1 VSLSS
6 DFHSLR
12 NVQEWLKRM
21 RDECASAASAH
32 AKATAPTW
40 TGAASTAFDEYR
52 HRARMRWLDVA
63 DAFDSA
69 HAAVEAYLY
78 THVEVRRLLQH
89 GDGTQAD
96 RLWRQL
102 ADEELVAVR
111 AVDRAAEELRQVRS
125 ELPEQAV
132 IPPVV
137 APAAPVVRRDPVAEF
152 MAMPHYERVLT
163 TALIAARYP
172 QWQRHG

>member
-1 VSLSS
+1 MSFSS

-21 RDECASAASAH
+21 RDECVSVAFAH
-32 AKATAPTW
+32 AKATAPAW

-52 HRARMRWLDVA
+52 HRARMRWLDVS

-69 HAAVEAYLY
+69 HAAVKTYLY
-78 THVEVRRLLQH
+78 THDEVRGLLQH

-96 RLWRQL
+96 RFWQQL
-102 ADEELVAVR
+102 ADEERIAVR

-125 ELPEQAV
+125 ELPERAV
-132 IPPVV
+132 
-137 APAAPVVRRDPVAEF
+137 AAVPRRRPVADF
-152 MAMPHYERVLT
+152 MTLPHHESLLT
-163 TALIAARYP
+163 TPLIAARYP
-172 QWQRHG
+172 HWQRHG